1 MVPTSIKQISSSELA
16 VDWDDGHKG
25 KHNLPVLRRYC
36 PCAACKI
43 EAEEGEKAV
52 LLPVLIPGR
61 NELKGIEKVG
71 NYALQFRWGDGHST
85 GIYTYDY
92 LRQICECDE
101 CTQVGRE

>member
-1 MVPTSIKQISSSELA
+1 MVPTNINQISSSELA

-25 KHNLPVLRRYC
+25 KHNLHVLRRYC

-43 EAEEGEKAV
+43 EAEEREKTE
-52 LLPVLIPGR
+52 LFPVLVPGR

-71 NYALQFRWGDGHST
+71 SYALQFRWGDGHAT
-85 GIYTYDY
+85 GIYTFDY

-101 CTQVGRE
+101 CTHVSGE